1 MREYLLNI
9 VFVALVAGVTQM
21 LAPASGKSGIGKY
34 VKFLSGLCV
43 LCALT
48 LPISDMY
55 SRIGEIKDYVV
66 EIFDSE
72 VDSYDEYDEIFREN
86 LEALAKDELC
96 IKISSLVR
104 ERFGISE
111 DDIKVNVIFSGEK
124 LKTVEI
130 LLGGTAILKNP
141 YEIQSYV
148 SSLLKCEVNVGLQ

>member
-21 LAPASGKSGIGKY
+21 LAPASSKSGIGKY
-34 VKFLSGLCV
+34 VKFLSDLCV

-55 SRIGEIKDYVV
+55 SHIGEIKDYVI

-72 VDSYDEYDEIFREN
+72 VDYYDEYKGIFQEN
-86 LEALAKDELC
+86 LDDLTKDELC
-96 IKISSLVR
+96 SKISGLVR
-104 ERFGISE
+104 EKFGISE
-111 DDIKVNVIFSGEK
+111 GDVKVNVIFSGEK

-130 LLGGTAILKNP
+130 FLGGAAILKNP
-141 YEIQSYV
+141 YEIESYV
-148 SSLLKCEVNVGLQ
+148 SSLLKCEVTVGLQ